1 MDCLS
6 ILYGRLIQ
14 WWGASSDMP
23 NIVATLMSFVM
34 ALDAH

>member
-1 MDCLS
+1 MNYLS
-6 ILYGRLIQ
+6 VFYGRLFQ